1 MTGIEYLPS
10 WVSAPSIGFSLES
23 QQQFLSNTLVLPTKT
38 AGTRTS
44 PFFWLAAFS
53 STVIV
58 AFILFP
64 LFEMLNQPS
73 FKALREAVSDRDVV
87 YSIWLSIYASGTAA
101 LISLVFGTPFAY
113 LLARHEFYGKKFLES
128 VIDLPIMI
136 PHPVVGI
143 AILSIAG
150 RNHWLG
156 RVMQQVGIEIMGTFT
171 GLVTVLTF
179 VGLPFYVD
187 TAKAGFEAI
196 PERLENVSRSL
207 GATAAGT
214 FFRVTLPLGWRSM
227 VIGMIMCT
235 ARAVSEFGA
244 VVIVAYHPMVAP
256 VMIYE
261 RFTAYGLKYSQP
273 VAVWLILV
281 CLFLFLLLRFFST
294 PVKKAA

>member
-1 MTGIEYLPS
+1 MLPGKTFS
-10 WVSAPSIGFSLES
+10 RIG
-23 QQQFLSNTLVLPTKT
+23 
-38 AGTRTS
+38 
-44 PFFWLAAFS
+44 PFFWLAAFCG
-53 STVIV
+53 TVIV

-64 LFEMLNQPS
+64 LLEMVTQPS
-73 FKALREAVSDRDVV
+73 FDALGEAAADRDVV
-87 YSIWLSIYASGTAA
+87 SSIWLSIYASGTAA

-113 LLARHEFYGKKFLES
+113 LLARRDFAGKKFLES

-156 RVMQQVGIEIMGTFT
+156 KAMQQIGIEIMGTVT
-171 GLVTVLTF
+171 GLVAVLTF
-179 VGLPFYVD
+179 VGLPFYVN

-207 GATAAGT
+207 GATATGT

-227 VIGMIMCT
+227 VVGMIMCT

-261 RFTAYGLKYSQP
+261 RFTAYGLRYSQP

-281 CLFLFLLLRFFST
+281 CLLLFLLIRLFST
-294 PVKKAA
+294 SKKKTT

>member
-1 MTGIEYLPS
+1 MP
-10 WVSAPSIGFSLES
+10 A
-23 QQQFLSNTLVLPTKT
+23 
-38 AGTRTS
+38 A
-44 PFFWLAAFS
+44 PFFWLAVFS

-64 LFEMLNQPS
+64 LVEMVSQP
-73 FKALREAVSDRDVV
+73 KVDALAETISDKDVV
-87 YSIWLSIYASGTAA
+87 NAIWLSIRASGTAA

-113 LLARHEFYGKKFLES
+113 LLARRQFCGKRLLES

-156 RVMQQVGIEIMGTFT
+156 KGLQQLGIEIMGTFT

-179 VGLPFYVD
+179 VGLPFYLNA
-187 TAKAGFEAI
+187 AKAGFEAI

-207 GATAAGT
+207 GATMSKT

-227 VIGMIMCT
+227 VVGMIMCT

-273 VAVWLILV
+273 VAVWLIFV
-281 CLFLFLLLRFFST
+281 CLLLFLLLRMFSM
-294 PVKKAA
+294 PAKKAK